1 MQCFVLEAIFL
12 LQCCFINFI
21 NALFVVLR
29 LVPSGW
35 ARLKGTGQR
44 EYCKTVSK
52 LIILSCLALI
62 AHSAPMVSIH
72 LNDFS
77 LPFFFIATFLP
88 EFSNR
93 AFSWSL
99 TGSWI
104 FSLIDS
110 IRF

>member
-12 LQCCFINFI
+12 LQCWFINFI

-52 LIILSCLALI
+52 LISLSCLVLT

-72 LNDFS
+72 LNDF
-77 LPFFFIATFLP
+77 FFTILLYCHFLTRVF
-88 EFSNR
+88 E
-93 AFSWSL
+93 
-99 TGSWI
+99 
-104 FSLIDS
+104 
-110 IRF
+110 